1 MCVFFVQ
8 LDLPEATAQFV
19 CVQQPNYNHPYCNHK
34 NILLFFFFISAL
46 STCWFS
52 QSLSPTPF
60 ISLCLL
66 LCLSPFLHF
75 WLVVSTWWIASKW
88 RMLWVPYFERF
99 YLKRGG
105 NWRYFSPHCICSSD
119 SFLHSSATS
128 LPSSPSPTT
137 ICVSV
142 LTSASPLLS
151 LSPLSGSA
159 GRECHGVGGRHGP
172 DLLPPAELRW
182 INRGHPESPPA
193 DSFLQRHKRCV
204 AVCAVVFTQINSF
217 SSAALTFA
225 AGYLNTLARTRSHLR
240 FTFFFFLLL
249 PSFFLF
255 AYVLSLPLKRF
266 HIKKSDNPGVNL
278 RDGVILCPNSAT
290 TLTALKA

>member
-1 MCVFFVQ
+1 MLHTGPLNVSFFIQ
-8 LDLPEATAQFV
+8 LDYRLQRSLYV
-19 CVQQPNYNHPYCNHK
+19 CSNPTTIIPIVIIRTYYYFFHQRSLYLFWKSLSHSLY
-34 NILLFFFFISAL
+34 LTLFF
-46 STCWFS
+46 
-52 QSLSPTPF
+52 
-60 ISLCLL
+60 L

-99 YLKRGG
+99 CLQIEDI
-105 NWRYFSPHCICSSD
+105 FPPTASVPPI
-119 SFLHSSATS
+119 
-128 LPSSPSPTT
+128 PSSTPPSLSPLLSISHHHLCHCTN
-137 ICVSV
+137 VRLS
-142 LTSASPLLS
+142 SPLLS
-151 LSPLSGSA
+151 LSPLSGGA
-159 GRECHGVGGRHGP
+159 GRECHGVGGRHSP

-204 AVCAVVFTQINSF
+204 AVCAVVFPQINSF

-225 AGYLNTLARTRSHLR
+225 LY
-240 FTFFFFLLL
+240 FFL
-249 PSFFLF
+249 SHFLF
-255 AYVLSLPLKRF
+255 AYVLNLPLKRF